1 MAKKIIAMLHPGEMG
16 AAVGAC
22 LASAGHRVVWAS
34 AGRSAATRAR
44 AKAAGLEDVSTLARA
59 VGDAEFVFSICPPH
73 GALDLAAEIAGLEF
87 DGLYVDGNA
96 IAPDTAR
103 EVGARVEAAH
113 ARFVDGGILG
123 PAPLKAGTTRFY
135 LSGPKAKDVAAL
147 FKGSFVEAIALDGPV
162 GAASAL
168 KVCYAAWNKGSI
180 ALLTAVRALAQHEEV
195 DEALME
201 AWQHN
206 VPEIAKRSEIITT
219 QARKA
224 WRWIGEMDEIAG
236 SFEAAGLPGGF
247 HLAAADI
254 YSRLED
260 FKDAAKPPS
269 IGEILDAVT
278 DGGTV
283 AEEDSDFD

>member
-1 MAKKIIAMLHPGEMG
+1 MAKKTIAILHPGEMG

-22 LASAGHRVVWAS
+22 LVSAGHHVVWAS

-44 AKAAGLEDVSTLARA
+44 AKAAGLADVATLARA
-59 VGDAEFVFSICPPH
+59 VEEAEFVFSVCPPH
-73 GALDLAAEIAGLEF
+73 GALDLAAEIAELGF

-96 IAPDTAR
+96 VSSDTAR

-113 ARFVDGGILG
+113 ARFVDGGIIG
-123 PAPLKAGTTRFY
+123 PAPATAGTTRFY
-135 LSGPKAKDVAAL
+135 LSGPKAGEVAAL
-147 FKGSFVEAIALDGPV
+147 FKGTFVTATALDGPV

-180 ALLTAVRALAQHEEV
+180 ALLTAVRALARHEGV
-195 DEALME
+195 DGDLMTE
-201 AWQHN
+201 WKHSLPD
-206 VPEIAKRSEIITT
+206 VAKRSEAITS

-236 SFEAAGLPGGF
+236 SFAAAGLPGEF
-247 HLAAADI
+247 HIAAADI

-260 FKDAAKPPS
+260 FKDAAKAPTM
-269 IGEILDAVT
+269 GEILDAVAT
-278 DGGTV
+278 GRPD
-283 AEEDSDFD
+283 

>member
-1 MAKKIIAMLHPGEMG
+1 MAKKTIAILHPGEMG

-22 LASAGHRVVWAS
+22 LVSAGHHVVWAS

-44 AKAAGLEDVSTLARA
+44 AGEAGLEDLVTLARA
-59 VGDAEFVFSICPPH
+59 VAEAEFVFSICPPH
-73 GALDLAAEIAGLEF
+73 GALELAAEIAELGF

-96 IAPDTAR
+96 VSSDTAR

-113 ARFVDGGILG
+113 ARFVDGGIIG
-123 PAPLKAGTTRFY
+123 PAPATAGTTRFY
-135 LSGPKAKDVAAL
+135 LSGPKAGEVAAL
-147 FKGSFVEAIALDGPV
+147 FKGTFVTATALDGPV

-180 ALLTAVRALAQHEEV
+180 ALLTAVRALARHEGV
-195 DEALME
+195 DGDLMTE
-201 AWQHN
+201 WKHSLPD
-206 VPEIAKRSEIITT
+206 VAKRSEAITS

-236 SFEAAGLPGGF
+236 SFAAAGLPGGF
-247 HLAAADI
+247 HIAAADI

-260 FKDAAKPPS
+260 FKDAAKAPTM
-269 IGEILDAVT
+269 GEILDAVAT
-278 DGGTV
+278 GRPD
-283 AEEDSDFD
+283 

>member
-1 MAKKIIAMLHPGEMG
+1 MGKKIVAMLHPGEMG

-22 LASAGHRVVWAS
+22 LVCAGHRVLWAA

-44 AKAAGLEDVSTLARA
+44 AKAAGLEDVATLARA
-59 VGDAEFVFSICPPH
+59 VDEAEFIFSICPPH
-73 GALDLAAEIAGLEF
+73 GALELAAEIAELGF

-96 IAPDTAR
+96 ISPDSAR
-103 EVGARVEAAH
+103 EVGARVEAVH
-113 ARFVDGGILG
+113 ARFVDGGIIG
-123 PAPLKAGTTRFY
+123 PAPLSAGTTRFY
-135 LSGPKAKDVAAL
+135 LSGPKARDVAAL
-147 FKGSFVEAIALDGPV
+147 FKGSFVNATALEGPV

-180 ALLTAVRALAQHEEV
+180 ALISAVRALAQHEGV
-195 DEALME
+195 DDFLMNE
-201 AWQHN
+201 WKHSL
-206 VPEIAKRSEIITT
+206 PDIAKRSETITT

-224 WRWIGEMDEIAG
+224 WRWVGEMDEIAA

-260 FKDAAKPPS
+260 FKDATKPPTM
-269 IGEILDAVT
+269 GEILTAVA
-278 DGGTV
+278 DGEQG
-283 AEEDSDFD
+283 

>member
-1 MAKKIIAMLHPGEMG
+1 MAKKTIAILHPGEMG

-22 LASAGHRVVWAS
+22 LVSAGHHVVWAS

-44 AKAAGLEDVSTLARA
+44 AKAAGLADVATLARA
-59 VGDAEFVFSICPPH
+59 VEEAEFVFSVCPPH
-73 GALDLAAEIAGLEF
+73 GALDLAAEIAELGF

-96 IAPDTAR
+96 VSSDTAR

-113 ARFVDGGILG
+113 ARFVDGGIIG
-123 PAPLKAGTTRFY
+123 PAPATAGTTRFY
-135 LSGPKAKDVAAL
+135 LSGPKAGEVAAL
-147 FKGSFVEAIALDGPV
+147 FKGTFVTATALDGPV

-180 ALLTAVRALAQHEEV
+180 ALLTAVRALARHEGV
-195 DEALME
+195 DGDLMTE
-201 AWQHN
+201 WKHSLPD
-206 VPEIAKRSEIITT
+206 VAKRSEAITS

-236 SFEAAGLPGGF
+236 SFAAAGLPGGF
-247 HLAAADI
+247 HIAAADI

-260 FKDAAKPPS
+260 FKDAAKAPTM
-269 IGEILDAVT
+269 GEILDAVAT
-278 DGGTV
+278 GRPD
-283 AEEDSDFD
+283 

>member
-1 MAKKIIAMLHPGEMG
+1 MARKTIAMLHPGEMG

-22 LASAGHRVVWAS
+22 LVSAGHRVVWAS

-44 AKAAGLEDVSTLARA
+44 AKAAGLADVATLARA
-59 VGDAEFVFSICPPH
+59 VEEAEFVFSVCPPH
-73 GALDLAAEIAGLEF
+73 GALDLAAEIAELGF

-96 IAPDTAR
+96 VSSDTAR

-113 ARFVDGGILG
+113 ARFVDGGIIG
-123 PAPLKAGTTRFY
+123 PAPATAGTTRFY
-135 LSGPKAKDVAAL
+135 LSGPKAGEVAAL
-147 FKGSFVEAIALDGPV
+147 FKGTFVTATALDGPV

-180 ALLTAVRALAQHEEV
+180 ALLTAVRALARHEGV
-195 DEALME
+195 DGDLMTE
-201 AWQHN
+201 WKHSLPD
-206 VPEIAKRSEIITT
+206 VAKRSEAITS

-236 SFEAAGLPGGF
+236 SFAAAGLPGGF
-247 HLAAADI
+247 HIAAADI

-260 FKDAAKPPS
+260 FKDAAKAPTM
-269 IGEILDAVT
+269 GEILDAVAT
-278 DGGTV
+278 GRPD
-283 AEEDSDFD
+283 

>member
-16 AAVGAC
+16 AAIGAC
-22 LASAGHRVVWAS
+22 LVSAGHRVVWAS

-44 AKAAGLEDVSTLARA
+44 AKAAGLEDLATLARA
-59 VGDAEFVFSICPPH
+59 VDDAEFVFSVCPPH
-73 GALDLAAEIAGLEF
+73 GALDLAAEIAELGF

-96 IAPDTAR
+96 ISPDSAR
-103 EVGARVEAAH
+103 EIGARVEAAQ
-113 ARFVDGGILG
+113 ARFVDGGIIG

-135 LSGPKAKDVAAL
+135 LSGPKAGDVAAL
-147 FKGSFVEAIALDGPV
+147 FKGGIVTATALDGPV

-180 ALLTAVRALAQHEEV
+180 ALLTAVRALAQHEGV
-195 DEALME
+195 DAALMND
-201 AWQHN
+201 WTN
-206 VPEIAKRSEIITT
+206 SLPEIAKRSEAITT

-224 WRWIGEMDEIAG
+224 WRWIGEMDEIAD

-260 FKDAAKPPS
+260 FKDAIEPPAMD
-269 IGEILDAVT
+269 EILTAVA
-278 DGGTV
+278 V
-283 AEEDSDFD
+283 AVAD